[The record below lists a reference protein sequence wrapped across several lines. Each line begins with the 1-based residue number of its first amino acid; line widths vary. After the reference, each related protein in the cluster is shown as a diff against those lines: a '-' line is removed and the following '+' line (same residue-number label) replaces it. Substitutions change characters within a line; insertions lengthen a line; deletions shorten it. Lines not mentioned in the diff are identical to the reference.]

1 MFSSYSLHNFRK
13 RSHNRKRKIKREHFL
28 LIFSIIDI
36 KFCSD
41 IQIII
46 LKGEYKPIVKI
57 MHFAQLELEMY
68 IGRPNYLKINI
79 QTTSIIKVDYSFNTT
94 IL

>member
-1 MFSSYSLHNFRK
+1 
-13 RSHNRKRKIKREHFL
+13 
-28 LIFSIIDI
+28 
-36 KFCSD
+36 
-41 IQIII
+41 
-46 LKGEYKPIVKI
+46 

-68 IGRPNYLKINI
+68 IVRPNYLKINI